1 MPSFRAVLLALLLTL
16 AAAGPAAAQAPTVPP
31 LTVPGGATDPVPQVP
46 DVTGTTPAGPD
57 AVMSDNVEYLGSI
70 KQDEG
75 LTTGAKVIGD
85 RMFVTSGKNI
95 SIYDISD
102 PAKPK
107 NLGGMK
113 ANVAWE
119 NEEVPTNGKVL
130 AVASDFYSI
139 GVPECVAALAADG
152 CVQLFD
158 VRDPANIKQVGTI
171 PVANHTAECVLD
183 CQYFYGRAGT
193 IIDARGVLDGKAPTV
208 IGNWIDEL
216 KAQGVEEKSCHHIR
230 EIRPGVLLTACQPFA
245 AISVNAADGGS
256 PAHPK
261 VLYTGEAAK
270 FVHSARWPRSGRDKF
285 VLIGG
290 EQNFT
295 GRCERNNSEFSV
307 YGAGNVLKGRS
318 TQFEGPISQVP
329 PAGNGVYADGKP
341 VAGALGCSVH
351 WFQEHASFKN
361 GGLVAISEY
370 EDGVRFLQITQGRQ
384 DHRAGLLPLAR
395 QLVLV
400 AEVGRQGRR
409 PVLDRLPARHRHP
422 ALEGQALRAGQ
433 EGARHEA
440 RHQRRH
446 ASRRRRRRR
455 RPRSAPR
462 SRASCARRAGRR
474 WSAAWWRAA
483 ADPAAPYRARRCG
496 TLPRMALD
504 PRVPPRRL
512 AAPRVDAFVRRRY
525 RTLSGRAAPSGDLDR
540 ATLQGF
546 RRLVDR
552 AAGASPAPS
561 RLDKTVAHAFRA
573 LARADLDGSRPS
585 PPIRRA
591 IVDQFHRLYY
601 HSSSRR
607 GRTRASSA
615 CGSGRARSTSGSTRS

>member
-1 MPSFRAVLLALLLTL
+1 MTSFRAVLLTLVLTL
-16 AAAGPAAAQAPTVPP
+16 VLAGPAAAQSP
-31 LTVPGGATDPVPQVP
+31 LPVPAPEAPQFP
-46 DVTGTTPAGPD
+46 DVTGMTPAGPD

-70 KQDEG
+70 KQDVG

-171 PVANHTAECVLD
+171 PIANHTAECVLD

-193 IIDARGVLDGKAPTV
+193 IIDARGVLDGKAPQV
-208 IGNWIDEL
+208 VGNWIDEL

-230 EIRPGVLLTACQPFA
+230 EIRPGVLLTACQPFT

-256 PAHPK
+256 PVHPK
-261 VLYTGEAAK
+261 VLYTGQAAK

-307 YGAGNVLKGRS
+307 YGAGRVLKGRS

-351 WFQEHASFKN
+351 WFQEHASFRN

-370 EDGVRFLQITQGRQ
+370 EDGVRFLQIGKRGKITEQG
-384 DHRAGLLPLAR
+384 
-395 QLVLV
+395 
-400 AEVGRQGRR
+400 
-409 PVLDRLPARHRHP
+409 
-422 ALEGQALRAGQ
+422 
-433 EGARHEA
+433 
-440 RHQRRH
+440 
-446 ASRRRRRRR
+446 
-455 RPRSAPR
+455 
-462 SRASCARRAGRR
+462 
-474 WSAAWWRAA
+474 
-483 ADPAAPYRARRCG
+483 Y
-496 TLPRMALD
+496 
-504 PRVPPRRL
+504 
-512 AAPRVDAFVRRRY
+512 F
-525 RTLSGRAAPSGDLDR
+525 LSLG
-540 ATLQGF
+540 
-546 RRLVDR
+546 
-552 AAGASPAPS
+552 
-561 RLDKTVAHAFRA
+561 
-573 LARADLDGSRPS
+573 
-585 PPIRRA
+585 
-591 IVDQFHRLYY
+591 
-601 HSSSRR
+601 SSSSSPKWAGKDDVLYSIDYQRGIDILRWKGKHYVPGRKERR
-607 GRTRASSA
+607 GRVRGTNGVTPPPAPTKAQAAKRDALAAELRATGWSPLVCSLV
-615 CGSGRARSTSGSTRS
+615 ARG